1 MNILVTGGA
10 GYIGSHTSLALID
23 KGHEVTIIDNL
34 ITGNAKAI
42 PDKASFLNSDIAD
55 LQKINALLDDNKFDL
70 IMHFAG
76 LVRVEESFE
85 EPNKYKI
92 NNIDKA
98 KTFFDCCISRGLAPH
113 RIRRARSGSARG
125 NTSSRIWL
133 VVGLCRR
140 VRRSVG
146 SHW

>member
-55 LQKINALLDDNKFDL
+55 LQKINALLDDNKFIELPTSKVSCFAISL
-70 IMHFAG
+70 ILIVCNCAATAFF
-76 LVRVEESFE
+76 LLI
-85 EPNKYKI
+85 I
-92 NNIDKA
+92 NSYEKKKHN
-98 KTFFDCCISRGLAPH
+98 
-113 RIRRARSGSARG
+113 
-125 NTSSRIWL
+125 
-133 VVGLCRR
+133 
-140 VRRSVG
+140 
-146 SHW
+146 